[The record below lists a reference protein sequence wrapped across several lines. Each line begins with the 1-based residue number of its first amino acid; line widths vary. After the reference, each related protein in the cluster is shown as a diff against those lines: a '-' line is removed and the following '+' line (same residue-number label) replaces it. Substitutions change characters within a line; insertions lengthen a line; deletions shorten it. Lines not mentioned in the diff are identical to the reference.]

1 MYKVSE
7 EDRKEF
13 LNYLAKKPYIEVAG
27 LVARIAGWQKAEEP
41 KQNKDDRIKNA
52 PSRRL
57 GRGRFQFRAIF
68 VGFQTG
74 LRKSAQQ
81 RVPVCSFANW

>member
-27 LVARIAGWQKAEEP
+27 LVARIAGWTKRTRVEES
-41 KQNKDDRIKNA
+41 KTKTTNDKNKKDL
-52 PSRRL
+52 S
-57 GRGRFQFRAIF
+57 
-68 VGFQTG
+68 
-74 LRKSAQQ
+74 
-81 RVPVCSFANW
+81 

>member
-27 LVARIAGWQKAEEP
+27 LVARIAGWAKITRVEES
-41 KQNKDDRIKNA
+41 KTTTTNDKNNNDL
-52 PSRRL
+52 S
-57 GRGRFQFRAIF
+57 
-68 VGFQTG
+68 
-74 LRKSAQQ
+74 
-81 RVPVCSFANW
+81 

>member
-27 LVARIAGWQKAEEP
+27 LVARIAGWQV
-41 KQNKDDRIKNA
+41 NDCWW
-52 PSRRL
+52 
-57 GRGRFQFRAIF
+57 FRWHGNITKPC
-68 VGFQTG
+68 G
-74 LRKSAQQ
+74 KSLQ
-81 RVPVCSFANW
+81 RH

>member
-27 LVARIAGWQKAEEP
+27 LVARIAGWTKLTRVEES
-41 KQNKDDRIKNA
+41 KTKLLMTKTKNK
-52 PSRRL
+52 L
-57 GRGRFQFRAIF
+57 VIF
-68 VGFQTG
+68 YLIESQ
-74 LRKSAQQ
+74 
-81 RVPVCSFANW
+81 CY

>member
-27 LVARIAGWQKAEEP
+27 LVARITGWAKITRVEES
-41 KQNKDDRIKNA
+41 KTKTTNDKNKKDL
-52 PSRRL
+52 S
-57 GRGRFQFRAIF
+57 
-68 VGFQTG
+68 
-74 LRKSAQQ
+74 
-81 RVPVCSFANW
+81 

>member
-27 LVARIAGWQKAEEP
+27 LVARIACWTKITRVEES
-41 KQNKDDRIKNA
+41 KTKTTNDKNKKDL
-52 PSRRL
+52 S
-57 GRGRFQFRAIF
+57 
-68 VGFQTG
+68 
-74 LRKSAQQ
+74 
-81 RVPVCSFANW
+81 

>member
-1 MYKVSE
+1 MERLTMYKVPE

-41 KQNKDDRIKNA
+41 KQNKDDKIKKNL
-52 PSRRL
+52 S
-57 GRGRFQFRAIF
+57 
-68 VGFQTG
+68 
-74 LRKSAQQ
+74 
-81 RVPVCSFANW
+81 